1 MRTGRPKKP
10 LEIADED
17 RDKLRT
23 IALRPKSAQAMAM
36 RARIV
41 LSCGQGM
48 SNSEVARK
56 LHIAGATVGKWR
68 ERFRK
73 LGLEGLLDEPRVG
86 APRKITDRQIEEV
99 VTKTLESMPA
109 NSTHWSTRLMAVE
122 TGLSQNAIVRIW
134 RAFGLQPHRVENF
147 KFSKDPQFV
156 EKVRDIV
163 GLYLNP
169 PDRAIVLCVDEKS
182 QVQALNRTEPILPLG
197 PGVPTRQ
204 SHDYERHGVTS
215 LFAAMDMASGV
226 TISTC
231 YRRHRHQE
239 FLRFLNDIEAS
250 LPKGFDVHL
259 VMDNYGTHKVSKVQK
274 WLARHPRYHV
284 HFTPTS
290 GSWLNLVERLFAEV
304 TERCVRRG
312 SHTSVRV
319 LEKAMLDYLDRRNE
333 HPRPFLWT
341 ADADLILGKVSDFA
355 NEFLARDT
363 SNRRNTRVFWTDLG
377 SVSQCQVR

>member
-10 LEIADED
+10 LEITEED
-17 RDKLRT
+17 RDKLRM
-23 IALRPKSAQAMAM
+23 IALRPKSAQALAM

-48 SNSEVARK
+48 SNFEVARK
-56 LHIAGATVGKWR
+56 LDITGATVGKWR
-68 ERFRK
+68 EGVRQ
-73 LGLEGLLDEPRVG
+73 LWLDGLLDERLVG
-86 APRKITDRQIEEV
+86 APRKITDRQIEKV

-109 NSTHWSTRLMAVE
+109 NSTHWSTRLMAEE

-182 QVQALNRTEPILPLG
+182 QVQALNRTQPILPLA
-197 PGVPTRQ
+197 PGVPVRQ

-215 LFAAMDMASGV
+215 LFAAMDVASGV

-231 YRRHRHQE
+231 YRRHCHQE
-239 FLRFLNDIEAS
+239 FLRFLDQIEAN
-250 LPKGFDVHL
+250 LPTGFEVHL
-259 VMDNYGTHKVSKVQK
+259 VMDNYGTHKVAKVRD
-274 WLARHPRYHV
+274 WLTRHPRYHV

-290 GSWLNLVERLFAEV
+290 GIW
-304 TERCVRRG
+304 
-312 SHTSVRV
+312 
-319 LEKAMLDYLDRRNE
+319 
-333 HPRPFLWT
+333 P
-341 ADADLILGKVSDFA
+341 
-355 NEFLARDT
+355 
-363 SNRRNTRVFWTDLG
+363 
-377 SVSQCQVR
+377 